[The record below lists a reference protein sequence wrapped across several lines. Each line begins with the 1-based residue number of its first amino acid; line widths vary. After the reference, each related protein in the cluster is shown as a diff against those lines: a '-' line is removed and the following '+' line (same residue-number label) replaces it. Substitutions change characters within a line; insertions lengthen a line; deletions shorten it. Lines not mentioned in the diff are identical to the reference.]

1 MTDKTLGEELISAVE
16 EALANKERGRVVRP
30 DVNVAGIRKKLKLT
44 QKEFARLYHINLETL
59 RNWEQ
64 HKRALDTTSL
74 AYLSCIAKRP
84 KMISNILATSS
95 LQSRDH

>member
-1 MTDKTLGEELISAVE
+1 MTNKTLGQELISAVE

-30 DVNVAGIRKKLKLT
+30 NFNVASIRKKLKLT
-44 QKEFARLYHINLETL
+44 QQEFARRYHINLETL

-84 KMISNILATSS
+84 KMISNLLATNYGE
-95 LQSRDH
+95 SREH